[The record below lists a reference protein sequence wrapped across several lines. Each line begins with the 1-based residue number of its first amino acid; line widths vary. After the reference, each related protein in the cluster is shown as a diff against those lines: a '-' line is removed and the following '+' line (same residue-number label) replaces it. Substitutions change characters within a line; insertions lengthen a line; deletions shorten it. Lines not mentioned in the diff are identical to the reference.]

1 MMKSMTGFGRCQ
13 RTVDGRDITVE
24 VKAVNHRYFEFSAR
38 LPRSLGYMEDKL
50 KALVQSRVARG
61 KTELSLTVVN
71 QKGVPAVVRINEE
84 LAASYVE
91 ELRAFGERHGLPDD
105 LSLSALMRLGEIF
118 AVSSVREDEE
128 QLWQQV
134 AETAAGALDAFV
146 EMRTRE
152 GDRLAADLEQKLQTI
167 LELVSRVEA
176 KSPETVRAYR
186 ERLYNKLCEVLS
198 DTKVDESRIL
208 TEAAI
213 FADRVAV
220 DEETV
225 RLRSH
230 VDQFRDTLR
239 LREPVGRKLDFLVQE
254 MNREVNTIGS
264 KAQDMEV
271 ARMVVD
277 LKSELEKIREQ
288 IQNIE

>member
-50 KALVQSRVARG
+50 KGLVQSRVARG

-91 ELRAFGERHGLPDD
+91 ELRAFGERHGLSDD